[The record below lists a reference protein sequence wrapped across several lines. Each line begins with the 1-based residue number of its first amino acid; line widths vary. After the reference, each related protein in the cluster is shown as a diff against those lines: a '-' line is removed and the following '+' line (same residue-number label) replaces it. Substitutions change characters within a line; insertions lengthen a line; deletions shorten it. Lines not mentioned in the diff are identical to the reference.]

1 MPHVEISHFPAE
13 LDEPARRRLEQDLV
27 AAVTRAFEV
36 REGAVSIGL
45 APVGPD
51 DWQRKQII
59 ARHQPSH
66 LLLIGLRRSRHNLRV
81 HNLVEAPIGRSG
93 DHHA

>member
-51 DWQRKQII
+51 DWSERVYRPLITDRPDDT
-59 ARHQPSH
+59 A
-66 LLLIGLRRSRHNLRV
+66 LLRS
-81 HNLVEAPIGRSG
+81 P
-93 DHHA
+93 DY